1 MLSFQQ
7 LACRRDGSVLF
18 EDVSLVVH
26 AGQKVGVVGK
36 NGCGKSSLFKMVLGE
51 LDSDAGSIGF
61 PHSTRLSHVA
71 QDTPSVERSALDYV
85 IDGHKTFRELE
96 AQAER
101 TAQAGGVAY
110 ANSLAALEDAGAWQ
124 IKPQASALLHGL
136 GFTADQHDW
145 PVSRFSGGWR
155 MRLNLAQ
162 ALMCPCDL
170 MLLDEPT
177 NHLDLDAVLWLEHW
191 LRGFEGTLL
200 LISHDREF
208 LDRVCTHVAHIER
221 QRITLYRGNYTA
233 FEGLRAAQLANQQA
247 MYERQQKQRQS
258 MQSFV
263 DRFRA
268 KATKARQAQ
277 SRIKML
283 ERMEDIAAAH
293 VDTDFRFAFE
303 EPDSL
308 PNPLLTLEKVT
319 VGYSDTA
326 ILSNVTISIQQGDR
340 IGLLGA
346 NGAGKSTLVK
356 ALVGELALQNG
367 TRQASRNLVVGYFAQ
382 HQVDDLPSD
391 SQPLALLLKRYPEL
405 SEAEGRNYL
414 GGYGFQ
420 GDAVFQTIHTLSGG
434 ERARLALAL
443 IIRRKPNLLLMDEP
457 TNHLDID
464 MRHAL
469 TQALQGFNG
478 ALIVISHDRSLLRAS
493 VDTLWLIANQAVQPF
508 DHDLD
513 GYASWL
519 TDHRNLQKNVKSA
532 QIGAGVQRESE
543 KSVSAADRK
552 ARKQSDAARRKQ
564 LQPMRR
570 AVDQQSDLVAQL
582 SDKVADIRTKL
593 AVNDLYTED
602 RKAEL
607 TELLQN
613 EASLVVELSN
623 AEDELLNRMEILE
636 LAEQGGAG

>member
-18 EDVSLVVH
+18 EDASLVVH

-61 PHSTRLSHVA
+61 PQSTRLSHVA
-71 QDTPSVERSALDYV
+71 QDTPAVERSALDYV
-85 IDGHKTFRELE
+85 IDGHKTFRALE
-96 AQAER
+96 AQAEA
-101 TAQAGGVAY
+101 TADAGGVAY

-124 IKPQASALLHGL
+124 IKPQAAALLHGL
-136 GFTADQHDW
+136 GFITEQHDW

-162 ALMCPCDL
+162 A
-170 MLLDEPT
+170 
-177 NHLDLDAVLWLEHW
+177 
-191 LRGFEGTLL
+191 
-200 LISHDREF
+200 
-208 LDRVCTHVAHIER
+208 THIAHIER
-221 QRITLYRGNYTA
+221 QRINLYRGNYTA
-233 FEGLRAAQLANQQA
+233 FEALRAAQLANQQA
-247 MYERQQKQRQS
+247 MHERQQKQRQS

-293 VDTDFRFAFE
+293 VDSEFRVAFQ

-308 PNPLLTLEKVT
+308 PNPLLTLEKVAIAY
-319 VGYSDTA
+319 GDTP
-326 ILSNVTISIQQGDR
+326 ILANVTLSIQQGDR

-356 ALVGELALQNG
+356 ALVGELDLQSG
-367 TRQASRNLVVGYFAQ
+367 TRLASRNLVIGYFAQ
-382 HQVDDLPSD
+382 HQVDDLPTD
-391 SQPLALLLKRYPEL
+391 SQPLTLLLKRYPEL
-405 SEAEGRNYL
+405 SESEGRNYL

-420 GDAVFQTIHTLSGG
+420 GDAVFQTIGTLSGG

-464 MRHAL
+464 MRRAL
-469 TQALQGFNG
+469 THALQGFNG

-493 VDTLWLIANQAVQPF
+493 VDTLWLIAQKAVQPF
-508 DHDLD
+508 NDDLD
-513 GYASWL
+513 GYAAWL
-519 TDHRNLQKNVKSA
+519 SEHRNQQKNSKSNA
-532 QIGAGVQRESE
+532 KGQEFAVEAE
-543 KSVSAADRK
+543 KSSSAAERK
-552 ARKQSDAARRKQ
+552 AQKQADAARRQQ
-564 LQPMRR
+564 LKPMRR
-570 AVDQQSDLVAQL
+570 AVDQQTDVVTQL
-582 SDKVADIRTKL
+582 SDKIADIRTKL

-607 TELLQN
+607 TELMQD
-613 EASLVVELSN
+613 EASLAAALAE

-636 LAEQGGAG
+636 LAEQGSAG